1 VLVEIRVGISEVTQQ
16 AETEEEDLLEV
27 QELLGWAPE
36 QMEVQDRLLDQLG
49 QLEQTEE
56 VRDPNRMDLLR
67 LLLHL
72 HLQYL
77 LFPRTR
83 RHSH

>member
-1 VLVEIRVGISEVTQQ
+1 MEIRVGISEVTQQ